1 MIVFKYSLF
10 CFYLSFPAFLFI
22 KLFQAKK
29 KKQKTAAA
37 SNSGVDLK
45 SIIHNHAL
53 FFDKLVELIPVRFY
67 LSSDEKGKPW
77 FQGLSKKEKA
87 MAKKES
93 KKNLKKARRD
103 RMDPEKSSKSTVDLL
118 KESLENEK
126 LKSKNDDDGDD
137 VKPVASGW
145 DSDDQ
150 SVTYEELRQRL
161 HRKIEEFR
169 VNRNTG
175 CSNREKKRN
184 ERNERREAI
193 HKKRKR
199 ENDTNE
205 KKSVTTPSK
214 VEMERNVVEASKELA
229 FGHVKLGTEEEQ
241 GKNKKRKLSKLKELE
256 KAKKLEEAKK
266 DPGKGEIIL
275 KKHSWQAA
283 TSRAAGVKVHDDPQR
298 LMKSLRKEKKQQ
310 LKSVEKWKGRIET
323 TQKMKA
329 ERQQKRSENIAQ
341 KIHDKKMKRI
351 EKREKKLMRPGFE
364 GRKEGFINES
374 SA

>member
-1 MIVFKYSLF
+1 M
-10 CFYLSFPAFLFI
+10 
-22 KLFQAKK
+22 KK
-29 KKQKTAAA
+29 KKQKTAAV

-93 KKNLKKARRD
+93 KENLKKARRD
-103 RMDPEKSSKSTVDLL
+103 RMDPEKSSKSTVHLL

-137 VKPVASGW
+137 VKPVATGW

-193 HKKRKR
+193 QKKRKR
-199 ENDTNE
+199 ENDSDE
-205 KKSVTTPSK
+205 KKSVTMPSEI
-214 VEMERNVVEASKELA
+214 EMERNVVEASKELA

-241 GKNKKRKLSKLKELE
+241 GKNKKKKLSKLKELE

-266 DPGKGEIIL
+266 DPGKGEIVL

-283 TSRAAGVKVHDDPQR
+283 TSRAAGFKVHDDPQR

-364 GRKEGFINES
+364 GRKDGFINGS

>member
-1 MIVFKYSLF
+1 M
-10 CFYLSFPAFLFI
+10 
-22 KLFQAKK
+22 
-29 KKQKTAAA
+29 
-37 SNSGVDLK
+37 
-45 SIIHNHAL
+45 
-53 FFDKLVELIPVRFY
+53 
-67 LSSDEKGKPW
+67 
-77 FQGLSKKEKA
+77 
-87 MAKKES
+87 
-93 KKNLKKARRD
+93 
-103 RMDPEKSSKSTVDLL
+103 
-118 KESLENEK
+118 ENEK
-126 LKSKNDDDGDD
+126 LKNGSHDDEED
-137 VKPVASGW
+137 VKPVVSGFN
-145 DSDDQ
+145 DDDQ

-184 ERNERREAI
+184 DRNERREVI
-193 HKKRKR
+193 QKKRKR
-199 ENDTNE
+199 ESDPDQ
-205 KKSVTTPSK
+205 KKSVTNPSK

-229 FGHVKLGTEEEQ
+229 FGHVKLGTEEEH

-266 DPGKGEIIL
+266 DPEKGEIIL
-275 KKHSWQAA
+275 KKHSWNAA

-310 LKSVEKWKGRIET
+310 LKNVEKWKDRIET

-351 EKREKKLMRPGFE
+351 AKREKKLMRPGFE

-374 SA
+374 TG

>member
-1 MIVFKYSLF
+1 MFLDTLCFS
-10 CFYLSFPAFLFI
+10 FYLSFPAFLFI
-22 KLFQAKK
+22 KLSQVKK
-29 KKQKTAAA
+29 KKQKTAAV

-93 KKNLKKARRD
+93 KENLKKARRD
-103 RMDPEKSSKSTVDLL
+103 RMDPEKSSKSTVHLL

-137 VKPVASGW
+137 VKPVATGW

-193 HKKRKR
+193 QKKRKR
-199 ENDTNE
+199 ENDSDE
-205 KKSVTTPSK
+205 KKSVTMPSEI
-214 VEMERNVVEASKELA
+214 EMERNVVEASKELA

-241 GKNKKRKLSKLKELE
+241 GKNKKKKLSKLKELE

-266 DPGKGEIIL
+266 DPGKGEIVL

-283 TSRAAGVKVHDDPQR
+283 TSRAAGFKVHDDPQR

-364 GRKEGFINES
+364 GRKDGFINGS